1 MKRADEAAPQQFGN
15 FEANLR
21 FVDATRALA
30 RGARVLE
37 IGAGTGAMLHALRER
52 GMMAEGV
59 ELREDL
65 IEEARRWY
73 GSLPLQ
79 KVTGTALP
87 FPNETFDVVVSF
99 DVFEH
104 IADSDAHLDEVRR
117 VLRGGG
123 VYLIQTPNKWT
134 NVIFETIRWRSFTRF
149 REDHCSLHS
158 LGQLTRRLEKR
169 GFTARAYDIPVV
181 NAFFRDKV
189 RRYVGR
195 VGLVALS
202 IVNPDRLPL
211 GMRTNLYIC
220 ARKSS

>member
-1 MKRADEAAPQQFGN
+1 
-15 FEANLR
+15 
-21 FVDATRALA
+21 
-30 RGARVLE
+30 
-37 IGAGTGAMLHALRER
+37 
-52 GMMAEGV
+52 MMAEGV

-73 GSLPLQ
+73 GSLRLQ

-87 FPNETFDVVVSF
+87 FPNETFDAVVSF

-104 IADSDAHLDEVRR
+104 IPDSDAHLDEVRR

-134 NVIFETIRWRSFTRF
+134 NVIFETIRWRSLTRF

-158 LGQLTRRLEKR
+158 LGQLIRRLER
-169 GFTARAYDIPVV
+169 HGFSARAYDIPVV

-211 GMRTNLYIC
+211 RMRTNLYVC
-220 ARKSS
+220 ARKLS